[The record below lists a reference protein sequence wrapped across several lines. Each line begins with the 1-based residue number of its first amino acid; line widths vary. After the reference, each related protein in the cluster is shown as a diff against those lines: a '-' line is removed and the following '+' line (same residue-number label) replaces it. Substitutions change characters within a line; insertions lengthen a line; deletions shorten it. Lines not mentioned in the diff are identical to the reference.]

1 MKKLFIILFLFCSFV
16 GMSFAE
22 PINVATWN
30 IRINVREDSLAG
42 NIWSN
47 RREAIVKMVRLN
59 DFDIWGVQEDFNREL
74 NELNLKL
81 PYFLRKGYPNHENGM
96 VGTFNSV
103 FYKKE
108 RFVELESGMFYL
120 AQQEDVP
127 MIGWNGKYIRSC
139 TWVRLMERATS
150 QSIWVFNTHMDYAG
164 GEVERESCKMLLR
177 KIREIAGENAAVIVM
192 GDLNF
197 NQYSPGY
204 KILSGSGI
212 IEDSFNVAKKKIKSA
227 GTFNKFRND
236 YDSDVRLDFILV
248 TKNINVLEYDVLLDT
263 YPDQYGE
270 ERFPSDHFPV
280 VVKIDLDGLE

>member
-1 MKKLFIILFLFCSFV
+1 MKKFFIALSFFCSFV
-16 GMSFAE
+16 GASYAE

-59 DFDIWGVQEDFNREL
+59 DVDIWGVQEDFNKEL

-81 PYFLRKGYPNHENGM
+81 PYFLRKGFPNHENGM
-96 VGTFNSV
+96 LGTFNTV

-108 RFVELESGMFYL
+108 RFSELESGMFYL

-139 TWVRLMERATS
+139 TWVRLVERATS

-204 KILSGSGI
+204 KILASSGI
-212 IEDSFNVAKKKIKSA
+212 VEDSFDVAKKKIKTA

-236 YDSDVRLDFILV
+236 YNSDVRLDFILV
-248 TKNINVLEYDVLLDT
+248 TNKINVLEYNVLLDT
-263 YPDQYGE
+263 YLDQHGE
-270 ERFPSDHFPV
+270 DRFPSDHFPV
-280 VVKIDLDGLE
+280 IVKINLESN